1 MLKRL
6 SVINGKIEQST
17 DGFPCVDVY
26 VRPDEEE
33 RRHLIEDYLVDE
45 HTLISSTDP
54 DETPRI
60 EFESNHTAIILK
72 YPKNY
77 SAEDN
82 FFFRVKSMGIFFFP
96 NDRIV
101 IVMDDKFPLFSGR
114 QGSGIRNLQDVLLRI
129 LSQTIRHFEAHLRII
144 NMCSEEL
151 EHSLSK
157 AETETKNLLDM
168 FTLAKGLVYYLN
180 ALSGNGRLIERMKA
194 AGTRMGFTAEHLES
208 LDDQAIE
215 NHQFLDQA
223 RVYSQVLSDL
233 MDVRASVINNNLNV
247 MMKNMNAIVIA
258 VSVPTFFTGI
268 GGMSEFSAI
277 VGNRLQWYISYPLF
291 FVIMG
296 LLALGI
302 YYLIQRYY
310 SA

>member
-1 MLKRL
+1 MLQRL
-6 SVINGKIEQST
+6 SVIDGKIEQSAE
-17 DGFPCVDVY
+17 GFPFIDVY
-26 VRPDEEE
+26 VRPDESE
-33 RRHLIEDYLVDE
+33 RRFLIENLHVDE

-60 EFESNHTAIILK
+60 EFENNHTAIILK

-82 FFFRVKSMGIFFFP
+82 FFFRVRSMGIFFFP
-96 NDRIV
+96 HDRVV
-101 IVMDDKFPLFSGR
+101 IVMDDNFPLFSGR
-114 QGSGIRNLQDVLLRI
+114 PGSGIKNLQDVLLRI

-151 EHSLSK
+151 EHSISK
-157 AETETKNLLDM
+157 AAETKNLLDM
-168 FTLAKGLVYYLN
+168 FTLSKGLVYYLN

-194 AGTRMGFTAEHLES
+194 AGSRIGFSAENMELLE
-208 LDDQAIE
+208 DQAIE

-268 GGMSEFSAI
+268 GGMSEFTAI
-277 VGNRLQWYISYPLF
+277 VGNRVQWYVAYPLF
-291 FVIMG
+291 FGIMG

>member
-1 MLKRL
+1 MLQCL
-6 SVINGKIEQST
+6 SVKNGKIEQSA
-17 DGFPCVDVY
+17 DGVLRIDVY
-26 VRPDEEE
+26 IRPDEGE
-33 RRHLIEDYLVDE
+33 RRHLIENLGVDE

-82 FFFRVKSMGIFFFP
+82 FFFRVRSMGIFFFP
-96 NDRIV
+96 QDRIV
-101 IVMDDKFPLFSGR
+101 VVMDDHFPLFSGK
-114 QGSGIRNLQDVLLRI
+114 QGAGIKNLQDVLLRI

-151 EHSLSK
+151 EHTLGK
-157 AETETKNLLDM
+157 AAETKNLLDM
-168 FTLAKGLVYYLN
+168 FTLGKGLVYYLN

-194 AGTRMGFTAEHLES
+194 AGSRMGFSAENLES

-223 RVYSQVLSDL
+223 KVYSQVLSDL

-277 VGNRLQWYISYPLF
+277 VGSRLQWYISYPLF
-291 FVIMG
+291 FGLMG